1 MLKNSIFILAA
12 LCVWAISSALGIFSP
27 YGTTVL
33 SDLLDMLGEG
43 LFIGGLLFMFARM
56 AIGMIKSQ
64 SSRRS
69 LH

>member
-12 LCVWAISSALGIFSP
+12 LCVWAISSALGIVSP
-27 YGTTVL
+27 YGTPVL
-33 SDLLDMLGEG
+33 SDFLDMLGEG
-43 LFIGGLLFMFARM
+43 LFIGGLLFMFTRM
-56 AIGMIKSQ
+56 AVGMVKSQ